1 MHAEDEDDAGS
12 KVAWWKWLGVRS
24 TALGQCLAALIAA
37 MGAATTVLAEGGA
50 NLPFFQ
56 VALAGAAVF
65 LVHGPWLA
73 LNRAAERAGAK
84 KNSAGGVVQAQQQAQ
99 QVEEQP
105 QRRGHLEQGQGE
117 GQDGEEEDIGVEEDV
132 RFALGLRVPPWCYL
146 MLSVVD
152 VAGNY
157 CAVIA
162 YRYTLM
168 TSVALISNL
177 SIPFT
182 MGLSRVLL
190 GSRYNKWHYV
200 GAATSLAGMVVL
212 LYADGGGSGSPAS
225 DPLLGDMILVAGTA
239 LYATSNVLSEAVVKS
254 YDRVEYLACTS
265 LGATVLGLL
274 GAAVTGELAG
284 GMPPSRGSLTAST
297 FWLLEISFALIMLCY
312 YYLAPLM
319 LKSFGSVALNVN
331 LLSTDIWSIVVISA
345 IFGVSDDSKGSVSGL
360 FVFLFFAAFAFEA
373 GGILVYSFLG
383 KDPGADLDRLA
394 WLKSL
399 VSGDG
404 GGPAIIRLPTT
415 IPSSDPAFRL
425 VDSDD
430 DGGGQGR

>member
-1 MHAEDEDDAGS
+1 MTDDGGIARYRQGSGREGRWVHTEDEFEAGADAP
-12 KVAWWKWLGVRS
+12 WWKMLGVRS
-24 TALGQCLAALIAA
+24 TVLGQCLAALIAA
-37 MGAATTVLAEGGA
+37 MGAATTVLAQGGA
-50 NLPFFQ
+50 NLPFLQ

-73 LNRAAERAGAK
+73 INLAAKRAEKRRKSLLQEGISGGAE
-84 KNSAGGVVQAQQQAQ
+84 
-99 QVEEQP
+99 
-105 QRRGHLEQGQGE
+105 GE
-117 GQDGEEEDIGVEEDV
+117 GDAEV
-132 RFALGLRVPPWCYL
+132 RFFGGLRVPPWCYL
-146 MLSVVD
+146 VLSVVD

-157 CAVIA
+157 CAVVA

-200 GAATSLAGMVVL
+200 GAATSLAGMLVL
-212 LYADGGGSGSPAS
+212 LYADGGGSNTAAS
-225 DPLLGDMILVAGTA
+225 DPLLGDMILVVGTA

-265 LGATVLGLL
+265 LCATVLGLL
-274 GAAVTGELAG
+274 GALLAGELGDGLPPAG
-284 GMPPSRGSLTAST
+284 SSLTASV
-297 FWLLEISFALIMLCY
+297 FWILAISYSLIMLCY
-312 YYLAPLM
+312 YYLTPMM
-319 LKSFGSVALNVN
+319 LRSFGSVALNVN
-331 LLSTDIWSIVVISA
+331 LLSTDIWSIVVISSV
-345 IFGVSDDSKGSVSGL
+345 FGLSDENDGGVSTVFILL
-360 FVFLFFAAFAFEA
+360 FLAAFACEA
-373 GGILVYSFLG
+373 AGICVYSFWG

-399 VSGDG
+399 IIGDREG
-404 GGPAIIRLPTT
+404 DEPAIVRLPDT

-425 VDSDD
+425 MDSDD
-430 DGGGQGR
+430 DT